1 MPRLKKLDGTDVEVA
16 NLADAEHVQ
25 YGIAVFISQ
34 RTAAMQSQDL
44 HVASQAANEC
54 NDALTIAEENER
66 AIHALRLRDYVQQT
80 LAASTTFI
88 DQFKK

>member
-34 RTAAMQSQDL
+34 RISAMQSQDL
-44 HVASQAANEC
+44 SAASQAANEC
-54 NDALTIAEENER
+54 NEALTIAEDNER
-66 AIHALRLRDYVQQT
+66 AIHALRLRSYVQQT

-88 DQFKK
+88 DHFKK